1 MTTKS
6 SRTGA
11 FGRKSRP
18 GLASKAFVSGAI
30 LLLAATPAEARQHA
44 YPAKGQSAATQ
55 QKDEREC
62 SVWATQ
68 QSGFDPAHPP
78 VAAKAAPAPVTGSG
92 ARVKGAAVGATVGAI
107 SGGDVGD
114 AAVAGAVVGGVA
126 RRSANRRAARAQNAA
141 SEQQVQASQAGF
153 DQARAACLTGRGYTL
168 K

>member
-1 MTTKS
+1 MTIKS
-6 SRTGA
+6 SRTGPI
-11 FGRKSRP
+11 GRMSRP
-18 GLASKAFVSGAI
+18 GLASKVLVSGAI
-30 LLLAATPAEARQHA
+30 LLLAAAPAEARQHA

-62 SVWATQ
+62 SAWATQ
-68 QSGFDPAHPP
+68 QTGFDPAHPP

-92 ARVKGAAVGATVGAI
+92 ARVKGAAVGATVGAV

-141 SEQQVQASQAGF
+141 SEQQVAASQAGF
-153 DQARAACLTGRGYTL
+153 DQARTACLTGRGYTL